1 MIGIV
6 YQKTPEASFASKG
19 DDLALDTPDLDLLP
33 DRFSGN
39 LPAEPGDNRPFFARE
54 KTLPFPLATFP
65 WPT

>member
-1 MIGIV
+1 M
-6 YQKTPEASFASKG
+6 
-19 DDLALDTPDLDLLP
+19 LP